1 VDKNSSARAAAEQ
14 AADGSGFDALWSS
27 LHGIGR
33 DAGSGG
39 YRRFVWGEAD
49 LACRDWFE
57 AQAADRGLRVETDR
71 NGNQWATW
79 EPDHDHDHIG
89 NEPSEP
95 AADPNTPD
103 STTTTSAQTTTPGAL
118 AIGSHLDSVPDGG
131 AFDGPLGVISSL
143 AAIDLLR
150 SRGWRPARRIVVAN
164 FADEEGARFGVACAG
179 SRLMT
184 GQLAPDRA
192 RALRD
197 ADGTRLADA
206 MERAGRDPG
215 LLGRDE
221 DRLAGIAQFVELH
234 IEQGRRLVDEDAA
247 VGVAAAIWPHGRWC
261 FDFTGEANHAG
272 TTALSERR
280 DPMLTYA
287 HTVLSARKKAAQAG
301 ALATFGR
308 LQVDPNGTNAIPS
321 RVRAWLD
328 GRAPDEAMLRAVLEQ
343 ITTAAS
349 ERALRD
355 GTSVNVTNE
364 SFTGRVDF
372 DETLRNRLHR
382 VLGGAPILPTGAGH
396 DAGILAA
403 EVPTAMLF
411 VRNPT
416 GLSHSPGEH
425 AETVDCLSGVVA
437 LTDVIADLAGG
448 ERGPV

>member
-1 VDKNSSARAAAEQ
+1 MDKYSSARPAAQQ
-14 AADGSGFDALWSS
+14 AADGSGFAGLWSS

-39 YRRFVWGEAD
+39 YRRFAWNAAD
-49 LACRDWFE
+49 LACREWFE
-57 AQAADRGLRVETDR
+57 AQAADRGLSVETDR
-71 NGNQWATW
+71 NGNQWAAW
-79 EPDHDHDHIG
+79 EPG
-89 NEPSEP
+89 PGP
-95 AADPNTPD
+95 GPD
-103 STTTTSAQTTTPGAL
+103 RGRSASGGAL

-143 AAIDLLR
+143 AAIDVLR
-150 SRGWRPARRIVVAN
+150 GRGWRPARRIVVAN

-197 ADGTRLADA
+197 AGGVCLADA
-206 MERAGRDPG
+206 MEGAGRDPG

-221 DRLAGIAQFVELH
+221 ERLAGISEFVELH
-234 IEQGRRLVDEDAA
+234 IEQGRRLIDEGAA
-247 VGVAAAIWPHGRWC
+247 VGVAAAIWPHGRWR

-287 HTVLSARKKAAQAG
+287 HTVLSARKKASLAG

-308 LQVDPNGTNAIPS
+308 LQVEPNGTNAIPS
-321 RVRAWLD
+321 RVSAWLD

-343 ITTAAS
+343 ITIAAT
-349 ERALRD
+349 ERAQRD
-355 GTSVNVTNE
+355 GTSVDVTNE
-364 SFTGRVDF
+364 SLTARVDF

-382 VLGGAPILPTGAGH
+382 VLSGAPILPTGAGH

-416 GLSHSPGEH
+416 GLSHSPAEH
-425 AETVDCLSGVVA
+425 ADTVDCLSGVVA
-437 LTDVIADLAGG
+437 LADVIADLAGE
-448 ERGPV
+448 ERGPA